1 MKITLCQSCQE
12 VIEYT
17 EAEKV
22 STVYGTC
29 PECNGN

>member
-1 MKITLCQSCQE
+1 MKITLCQNCLE

-22 STVYGTC
+22 STSYETC
-29 PECNGN
+29 PQCDEK